1 MRTMRSALTLQ
12 HPPQSTSPRTTLSK
26 AHWKGTAVLIGDVPA
41 EVAKLKAPR
50 GKPIVVVGSSELR
63 GDAQ

>member
-1 MRTMRSALTLQ
+1 
-12 HPPQSTSPRTTLSK
+12 LSK

-50 GKPIVVVGSSELR
+50 GKPIVVIGSSELR